1 MFMSQTPKQGRSVEA
16 EDRHSPGPGF
26 VEDPIQDRADGLSPT
41 QSTHDASDARPTDS
55 RPTDSRPTR
64 IQIPVA
70 GAGRPAAAARRAVVE
85 HCRDRVSET
94 VIEDLQII
102 VSELVANVLEHG
114 GGPEGLAIDLEIRAG
129 DVDIQVTGHGDRRL
143 LPPASAWDLPPADQP
158 TGRGLALVRCLSG
171 EVEVAGV
178 QPSVDDVG
186 RVTITA
192 SVPLTA
198 A

>member
-1 MFMSQTPKQGRSVEA
+1 MTMSQTPKQGPGGDAA
-16 EDRHSPGPGF
+16 EHRPPQAPSFATDRVDAERDVPATMPA
-26 VEDPIQDRADGLSPT
+26 VDDQPPT
-41 QSTHDASDARPTDS
+41 QV
-55 RPTDSRPTR
+55 R
-64 IQIPVA
+64 IAVA

-85 HCRDRVSET
+85 HCRDRVPET
-94 VIEDLQII
+94 VIQDLRII

-114 GGPEGLAIDLEIRAG
+114 GGPEGLAIDLVIRAG

-171 EVEVAGV
+171 EVEVAGDH
-178 QPSVDDVG
+178 PSVDDVG